1 MQQEL
6 AVSDDEGSQFS
17 SLTENVVRLR
27 VVNKDFK
34 AMMVNSV
41 SELRRAGLMIDT
53 FGLDDIV
60 PSTTQTSV
68 SPSLHK
74 PLSNPVTVLCNDIQL
89 AMRKLHYTIYRGDIY
104 KQVAKAHFTFQY
116 LCSMKTFLHSLMGNE
131 AFKDRLI
138 QHIQRVLPIMSEPES
153 SLMPQLKIERDLIE
167 VNDGWLWS
175 FSSGSFVQG
184 IIPES
189 QVRMNNFQEIVYY
202 SFLKREVWSS

>member
-1 MQQEL
+1 MLYCYFRFRSFWLPICFEFFLPFLLYCRALQQEL

-116 LCSMKTFLHSLMGNE
+116 LCSMKTFLHSLMGNQ

-138 QHIQRVLPIMSEPES
+138 QHIQRVLPIMSEPDS
-153 SLMPQLKIERDLIE
+153 SLMPNSK
-167 VNDGWLWS
+167 
-175 FSSGSFVQG
+175 
-184 IIPES
+184 
-189 QVRMNNFQEIVYY
+189 
-202 SFLKREVWSS
+202 